1 MRKAMNIKITAQNK
15 KKKNHGR
22 QRYKGKRKM
31 SKLTVLKKKGEYIET
46 RSESYFGGQGIK
58 MIAEPKTL
66 IET

>member
-1 MRKAMNIKITAQNK
+1 
-15 KKKNHGR
+15 
-22 QRYKGKRKM
+22 M